1 VRLDLQGRSLLGTLP
16 GCGIRPPLRLA
27 ASAGW
32 VVEKSGEEDRHR
44 CEESRYL
51 RFEIFLQ

>member
-1 VRLDLQGRSLLGTLP
+1 MGNSPTAPVGGACKLG
-16 GCGIRPPLRLA
+16 G
-27 ASAGW
+27 
-32 VVEKSGEEDRHR
+32 GEEDRHR